1 MENNLNI
8 VKSEFKEL
16 PNNIEAEQSVIGS
29 ILVTNEI
36 FDEISTIISSIN
48 FYDPMHQK
56 IYNAIESL
64 IYKGMLANPIT
75 LKNYFEDEKDDLDV
89 PEYLVKITKFS
100 TSIRQAIEYSK
111 IIYDMFVRRELIKIS
126 EQTIDN
132 AKITDLDS
140 SGQNI
145 IENSERLLFDLAEK
159 GSFNSSL
166 IKFDDAMKQTIE
178 MASAAYKNEGGIVGV
193 PTGLRDLDDKLG
205 GLHQSDL
212 IIIAGRPSMGKT
224 SLATNIAF
232 NAAKHIQDNQKKSSV
247 AFFSLEMSSEQ
258 LSTRILSEQARI
270 GSNDIRRGRISDE
283 QFDQFLETS
292 KNIAELPLFI
302 DETPAISI
310 AAMSNR
316 ARRIKRLH
324 GLDMI
329 VVDYIQ
335 LMRGT
340 TYNKDGRVQE
350 ISQITQGLKA
360 IAKELG
366 VPVVALS
373 QLSRQVEQ
381 RDDHKPQLAD
391 LRESGS
397 IEQDADVVMF
407 VYREGY
413 YLQRKEPRE
422 ATVEHAEWQ
431 AKMNEVA
438 HLAEIIIGKQ
448 RHGPIGKVTLEFEKD
463 LQNLKILKLIK
474 FKYKTLMLTSLY
486 ENTILKN
493 PKFIILILFI
503 TLISFGYYSKDFRLD
518 ASSETLLIE
527 DDPDLEYLREITNR
541 YGSKEF
547 LVLTYTPN
555 EGMISN
561 TSINNLLSLKYK
573 IQSLDW
579 VHSVITLLDI
589 PLLNNTD
596 APLQERL
603 KGFKTLKD
611 EDVDKNRGFKEI
623 LESPV
628 FRNFVISESGKTSGI
643 IVNIKQNP
651 ILEDIEN
658 RSKKEI
664 DEHRDKIKKQNH
676 KNILEIRDVIKSYD
690 DVGKIYLGGI
700 PMIADD
706 MMTFIKSDIIVF
718 GLGVLLFIIAT
729 LWFVFKK

>member
-1 MENNLNI
+1 MENNLSI
-8 VKSEFKEL
+8 VKDTFKEL
-16 PNNIEAEQSVIGS
+16 PNNIEAEQAVIGS

-36 FDEISTIISSIN
+36 FDEVNTIVSNIN

-56 IYNAIESL
+56 IFDAIENM

-75 LKNYFEDEKDDLDV
+75 LKNYFENEKDELNV

-100 TSIRQAIEYSK
+100 TSVRQAIEYSK
-111 IIYDMFVRRELIKIS
+111 IIYDMYVRRELIKIS
-126 EQTIDN
+126 EKIIDD
-132 AKITDLDS
+132 AKENDLES
-140 SGQNI
+140 NGQNI
-145 IENSERLLFDLAEK
+145 IENSEKLLYDLAEK
-159 GSFNSSL
+159 GSFSSSL

-193 PTGLRDLDDKLG
+193 PTGLRDLDDRLG

-232 NAAKHIQDNQKKSSV
+232 NAAQKIQENGLKSSV

-258 LSTRILSEQARI
+258 LSTRIISEQARI

-292 KNIAELPLFI
+292 KNISELPLFI

-316 ARRIKRLH
+316 ARRIKRLY
-324 GLDMI
+324 GLDLI

-335 LMRGT
+335 LMKGSFN
-340 TYNKDGRVQE
+340 NKDGRVQE

-366 VPVVALS
+366 VPVLALS

-448 RHGPIGKVTLEFEKD
+448 RHGPIGKVTLEFEERFT
-463 LQNLKILKLIK
+463 K
-474 FKYKTLMLTSLY
+474 FKDTQ
-486 ENTILKN
+486 
-493 PKFIILILFI
+493 
-503 TLISFGYYSKDFRLD
+503 
-518 ASSETLLIE
+518 
-527 DDPDLEYLREITNR
+527 
-541 YGSKEF
+541 
-547 LVLTYTPN
+547 
-555 EGMISN
+555 
-561 TSINNLLSLKYK
+561 NN
-573 IQSLDW
+573 
-579 VHSVITLLDI
+579 
-589 PLLNNTD
+589 
-596 APLQERL
+596 
-603 KGFKTLKD
+603 
-611 EDVDKNRGFKEI
+611 
-623 LESPV
+623 
-628 FRNFVISESGKTSGI
+628 
-643 IVNIKQNP
+643 
-651 ILEDIEN
+651 
-658 RSKKEI
+658 
-664 DEHRDKIKKQNH
+664 
-676 KNILEIRDVIKSYD
+676 
-690 DVGKIYLGGI
+690 
-700 PMIADD
+700 
-706 MMTFIKSDIIVF
+706 
-718 GLGVLLFIIAT
+718 
-729 LWFVFKK
+729 

>member
-1 MENNLNI
+1 MEKNLNI
-8 VKSEFKEL
+8 VKDNFKEL
-16 PNNIEAEQSVIGS
+16 PNNIEAEQAVIGS

-36 FDEISTIISSIN
+36 FDEISVIISNIN
-48 FYDPMHQK
+48 FFDPMHQK
-56 IYNAIESL
+56 IFNSIESL

-75 LKNYFEDEKDDLDV
+75 LKNYFEDEKDDLNI

-100 TSIRQAIEYSK
+100 TSARQAIEYSK

-126 EQTIDN
+126 EQTIDT
-132 AKITDLDS
+132 AKLNDLDTN
-140 SGQNI
+140 GQNI

-166 IKFDDAMKQTIE
+166 VKFDDAMKQTIE

-232 NAAKHIQDNQKKSSV
+232 HAANNIQDSGRKSSV

-258 LSTRILSEQARI
+258 LSTRILSEQAQI
-270 GSNDIRRGRISDE
+270 SSNDIRRGRISNE

-324 GLDMI
+324 GLDLV

-335 LMRGT
+335 LMRGAFN
-340 TYNKDGRVQE
+340 NKDGRVQE

-407 VYREGY
+407 VYRESY
-413 YLQRKEPRE
+413 YLMRKKPRE

-448 RHGPIGKVTLEFEKD
+448 RHGPIGNISLEFEERFT
-463 LQNLKILKLIK
+463 K
-474 FKYKTLMLTSLY
+474 FKDTQ
-486 ENTILKN
+486 
-493 PKFIILILFI
+493 
-503 TLISFGYYSKDFRLD
+503 
-518 ASSETLLIE
+518 
-527 DDPDLEYLREITNR
+527 
-541 YGSKEF
+541 
-547 LVLTYTPN
+547 
-555 EGMISN
+555 
-561 TSINNLLSLKYK
+561 NN
-573 IQSLDW
+573 
-579 VHSVITLLDI
+579 
-589 PLLNNTD
+589 
-596 APLQERL
+596 
-603 KGFKTLKD
+603 
-611 EDVDKNRGFKEI
+611 
-623 LESPV
+623 
-628 FRNFVISESGKTSGI
+628 
-643 IVNIKQNP
+643 
-651 ILEDIEN
+651 
-658 RSKKEI
+658 
-664 DEHRDKIKKQNH
+664 
-676 KNILEIRDVIKSYD
+676 
-690 DVGKIYLGGI
+690 
-700 PMIADD
+700 
-706 MMTFIKSDIIVF
+706 
-718 GLGVLLFIIAT
+718 
-729 LWFVFKK
+729 

>member
-1 MENNLNI
+1 MENSLSI
-8 VKSEFKEL
+8 VKEAYKEL
-16 PNNIEAEQSVIGS
+16 PNNIEAEQAVIGS

-36 FDEISTIISSIN
+36 FDEVNTIVSNVN

-56 IYNAIESL
+56 IFDAIENM

-75 LKNYFEDEKDDLDV
+75 LKNYFENEKDELNV

-100 TSIRQAIEYSK
+100 TSVRQAIEYSK
-111 IIYDMFVRRELIKIS
+111 IIYDMYVRRELIKIS
-126 EQTIDN
+126 EKIIDD
-132 AKITDLDS
+132 AKENDLES
-140 SGQNI
+140 NGQNI
-145 IENSERLLFDLAEK
+145 IENSEKLLYDLAEK
-159 GSFNSSL
+159 GSFSSSL

-193 PTGLRDLDDKLG
+193 PTGLRDLDDRLG

-232 NAAKHIQDNQKKSSV
+232 NAAQKIQESGAKSSV

-258 LSTRILSEQARI
+258 LSTRIISEQARI

-292 KNIAELPLFI
+292 KNISELPLFI

-324 GLDMI
+324 GLDLI

-335 LMRGT
+335 LMKGSFN
-340 TYNKDGRVQE
+340 NKDGRVQE

-366 VPVVALS
+366 VPVLALS

-448 RHGPIGKVTLEFEKD
+448 RHGPIGKVTLEFEERFT
-463 LQNLKILKLIK
+463 K
-474 FKYKTLMLTSLY
+474 FKDSQ
-486 ENTILKN
+486 
-493 PKFIILILFI
+493 
-503 TLISFGYYSKDFRLD
+503 
-518 ASSETLLIE
+518 
-527 DDPDLEYLREITNR
+527 
-541 YGSKEF
+541 
-547 LVLTYTPN
+547 
-555 EGMISN
+555 
-561 TSINNLLSLKYK
+561 NN
-573 IQSLDW
+573 
-579 VHSVITLLDI
+579 
-589 PLLNNTD
+589 
-596 APLQERL
+596 
-603 KGFKTLKD
+603 
-611 EDVDKNRGFKEI
+611 
-623 LESPV
+623 
-628 FRNFVISESGKTSGI
+628 
-643 IVNIKQNP
+643 
-651 ILEDIEN
+651 
-658 RSKKEI
+658 
-664 DEHRDKIKKQNH
+664 
-676 KNILEIRDVIKSYD
+676 
-690 DVGKIYLGGI
+690 
-700 PMIADD
+700 
-706 MMTFIKSDIIVF
+706 
-718 GLGVLLFIIAT
+718 
-729 LWFVFKK
+729 

>member
-1 MENNLNI
+1 METNLNI
-8 VKSEFKEL
+8 VKDQFKEL
-16 PNNIEAEQSVIGS
+16 PNNIEAEQAVIGS
-29 ILVTNEI
+29 ILVSNDI
-36 FDEISTIISSIN
+36 FDEISTFISSIN
-48 FYDPMHQK
+48 FHDPMHQK
-56 IYNAIESL
+56 IFEALESL

-75 LKNYFEDEKDDLDV
+75 LKNYFEDEKDDLNV

-100 TSIRQAIEYSK
+100 TSVRQAVEYSK

-126 EQTIDN
+126 EQTIDS
-132 AKITDLDS
+132 AKLNELDTN
-140 SGQNI
+140 GQTI

-166 IKFDDAMKQTIE
+166 VKFDEAMKQTIE
-178 MASAAYKNEGGIVGV
+178 MASAAYKNEEGIVGV

-232 NAAKHIQDNQKKSSV
+232 NAAQKLQASGKKSSI

-258 LSTRILSEQARI
+258 LSTRIISEQARI
-270 GSNDIRRGRISDE
+270 SSNDIRRGKISDE
-283 QFDQFLETS
+283 QFDKFLETS
-292 KNIAELPLFI
+292 KNIAELPLYI
-302 DETPAISI
+302 DETPTISI

-316 ARRIKRLH
+316 ARRIKRLF

-381 RDDHKPQLAD
+381 RDDHKPLLSD

-407 VYREGY
+407 VYREAY

-438 HLAEIIIGKQ
+438 HLAQIIIGKQ
-448 RHGPIGKVTLEFEKD
+448 RHGPIGNITLEFEERFT
-463 LQNLKILKLIK
+463 K
-474 FKYKTLMLTSLY
+474 FK
-486 ENTILKN
+486 
-493 PKFIILILFI
+493 
-503 TLISFGYYSKDFRLD
+503 D
-518 ASSETLLIE
+518 
-527 DDPDLEYLREITNR
+527 
-541 YGSKEF
+541 
-547 LVLTYTPN
+547 
-555 EGMISN
+555 
-561 TSINNLLSLKYK
+561 
-573 IQSLDW
+573 IQS
-579 VHSVITLLDI
+579 
-589 PLLNNTD
+589 N
-596 APLQERL
+596 
-603 KGFKTLKD
+603 
-611 EDVDKNRGFKEI
+611 
-623 LESPV
+623 
-628 FRNFVISESGKTSGI
+628 
-643 IVNIKQNP
+643 
-651 ILEDIEN
+651 
-658 RSKKEI
+658 
-664 DEHRDKIKKQNH
+664 
-676 KNILEIRDVIKSYD
+676 
-690 DVGKIYLGGI
+690 
-700 PMIADD
+700 
-706 MMTFIKSDIIVF
+706 
-718 GLGVLLFIIAT
+718 
-729 LWFVFKK
+729 